1 MAPTRR
7 GGMAD
12 ETITIGELGRR
23 TGAAPSALRYYEEI
37 GLLTPPARVSG
48 RRRYGP
54 GAIGVVGVILF
65 LADVGFTL
73 AEIKQLMAAR
83 PASPRS
89 WRELARRK
97 LAELDERIAEAQ
109 TARVAVE
116 HAIACPHDDIVT
128 CPNFQAVVRQRL
140 DGVTLRDIRRE
151 SSGAT
156 QPARQD

>member
-1 MAPTRR
+1 
-7 GGMAD
+7 MAD
-12 ETITIGELGRR
+12 ETLTIGELARR

-37 GLLTPPARVSG
+37 GLLAPAARVSG
-48 RRRYGP
+48 RRLYGP
-54 GAIGVVGVILF
+54 DAVGAVGAIL
-65 LADVGFTL
+65 LLSDVGFTL
-73 AEIKQLMAAR
+73 AEVKQLMAAR
-83 PASPRS
+83 SASPGS

-140 DGVTLRDIRRE
+140 DGQPLGEIR
-151 SSGAT
+151 SA
-156 QPARQD
+156 

>member
-1 MAPTRR
+1 
-7 GGMAD
+7 MAD
-12 ETITIGELGRR
+12 DTLTIGELARR

-37 GLLTPPARVSG
+37 GLVAPATRVSG
-48 RRRYGP
+48 QRRYGP
-54 GAIGVVGVILF
+54 GAVGVVGSVLF

-73 AEIKQLMAAR
+73 AEIKQLLAAR
-83 PASPRS
+83 STSPGS

-109 TARVAVE
+109 TARVAVQ

-140 DGVTLRDIRRE
+140 DGTPLRE
-151 SSGAT
+151 TAPN
-156 QPARQD
+156 PARAPRPRRQD